1 MQTDAMIQASCH
13 CGAITL
19 DIAQP
24 PAEVTECNCSI
35 CRRYGVLWAYY
46 PCDQVE
52 VRAETPTASYVWGDR
67 TIGFHRCGNCGCV
80 THWAAIDP
88 ARNRMAIN
96 ARLLEPELVRQARLR
111 HLDKAVTNQYL
122 D

>member
-1 MQTDAMIQASCH
+1 MIHASCH

-19 DIAQP
+19 DIAEP

-35 CRRYGVLWAYY
+35 CRRYGALWAYY
-46 PCDQVE
+46 PREQVA
-52 VRAETPTASYVWGDR
+52 VHPGGPSTPYMWGDCVLS
-67 TIGFHRCGNCGCV
+67 FHHCDRCGCV
-80 THWAAIDP
+80 THWSMMDP
-88 ARNRMAIN
+88 ARNKIAIN
-96 ARLLEPELVRQARLR
+96 ARLLKPEVLRQARLR